1 MSEPLIREPI
11 GVRILLRV
19 LRPEDDIPILLWRA
33 GTARE
38 VETLIEAGET
48 PEKARLWA
56 SLLRWSEAE
65 NIRAE
70 LIEQGWTVQRLLVR
84 VMMLGRV
91 ASRLKPPA
99 GGAGWTMSVNGLEL
113 VAVPE
118 VPPSVPNGLERLLAF
133 LDEPS

>member
-84 VMMLGRV
+84 VMMLGRM
-91 ASRLKPPA
+91 ASQLKPPA
-99 GGAGWTMSVNGLEL
+99 SGAGWTMSVNGLEL
-113 VAVPE
+113 ATVPE
-118 VPPSVPNGLERLLAF
+118 VSPSVPNGLERLLAF

>member
-84 VMMLGRV
+84 VMMLGRM

-118 VPPSVPNGLERLLAF
+118 VSPSVPNGLERLLAF
-133 LDEPS
+133 LDDPS

>member
-33 GTARE
+33 ATDHD

-118 VPPSVPNGLERLLAF
+118 VSPSVPNGLERLLAF